1 MSVKNLGIFHGT
13 KHRHEQVTE
22 KETPNASNL
31 GAKEALFHGGF
42 GSFIKPSPPPFCC
55 FSGCYMKG
63 SEVGEMVE
71 WRKRRLRERERL
83 CICMRIWQALS
94 LSILAGARWLGRLLY
109 FFMLVQVVSE
119 PQH

>member
-1 MSVKNLGIFHGT
+1 
-13 KHRHEQVTE
+13 VTE

-71 WRKRRLRERERL
+71 WRKRRLRERERERERD
-83 CICMRIWQALS
+83 C
-94 LSILAGARWLGRLLY
+94 
-109 FFMLVQVVSE
+109 VSV
-119 PQH
+119 